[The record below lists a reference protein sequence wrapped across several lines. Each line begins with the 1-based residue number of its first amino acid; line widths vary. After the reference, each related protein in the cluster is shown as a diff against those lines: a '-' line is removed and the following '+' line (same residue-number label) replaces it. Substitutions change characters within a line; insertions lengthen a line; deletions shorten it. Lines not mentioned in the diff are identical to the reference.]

1 MWYYNKN
8 NKFLSYLIVLVSLFI
23 VVLITKDQILVL
35 QEKLDL
41 KETYTQNLAEKRI
54 KLNELNELKNEL
66 LSSDTNTRK
75 YNVEIKEN
83 EIIDYIYSFIE
94 DSNNQKG
101 IVLIK
106 SISISEPVETEMW
119 FKETLINLNLTV
131 PNEKRLKD
139 ILNFIMSPE
148 SKYNFFITSFSF
160 PYGNIEWDFGVSLPI
175 KILHK

>member
-1 MWYYNKN
+1 
-8 NKFLSYLIVLVSLFI
+8 LFI

-106 SISISEPVETEMW
+106 SISISEPVETEM
-119 FKETLINLNLTV
+119 
-131 PNEKRLKD
+131 
-139 ILNFIMSPE
+139 
-148 SKYNFFITSFSF
+148 
-160 PYGNIEWDFGVSLPI
+160 
-175 KILHK
+175 